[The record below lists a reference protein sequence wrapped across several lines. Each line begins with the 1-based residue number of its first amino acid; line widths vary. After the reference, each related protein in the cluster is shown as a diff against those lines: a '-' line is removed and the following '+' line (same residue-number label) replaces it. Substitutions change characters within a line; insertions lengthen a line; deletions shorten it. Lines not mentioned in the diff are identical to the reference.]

1 MSAGRVACC
10 RDVKDYDERKESGT
24 PLQMVRT
31 SSGIPSRKSTRYC
44 AVYYLSKFV
53 FNTRCPIS
61 SSSSGRIAS
70 PFVRDKKIGSKM

>member
-31 SSGIPSRKSTRYC
+31 SSGIPSRKSTTGT
-44 AVYYLSKFV
+44 AVYVLTKKFYTILSAAAV
-53 FNTRCPIS
+53 CVI
-61 SSSSGRIAS
+61 
-70 PFVRDKKIGSKM
+70 KK